1 LFDFLALLDQS
12 VGHHPYPQH
21 TAIAK
26 DRLNDEGIPI
36 FEYVLDGDFDLIRD
50 KGIIGI
56 PIKILLLPAS
66 SFRDRELL

>member
-1 LFDFLALLDQS
+1 MLPNVYTKVLRK
-12 VGHHPYPQH
+12 
-21 TAIAK
+21 IK
-26 DRLNDEGIPI
+26 DH
-36 FEYVLDGDFDLIRD
+36 